1 MSAVDQAI
9 KNLNRNGFLYL
20 PVDKSLN
27 LHEEIIKLKS
37 EISKNL
43 TLFFILGF
51 SSVGVFSAFTY
62 NALAHTQVINA
73 SLFNTAIPAM
83 IILVC
88 FMLKIEKTNI
98 C

>member
-1 MSAVDQAI
+1 MRI
-9 KNLNRNGFLYL
+9 
-20 PVDKSLN
+20 
-27 LHEEIIKLKS
+27 EIQ
-37 EISKNL
+37 ISKNL

-62 NALAHTQVINA
+62 NALIHTQVINA

-98 C
+98 FQNDLKGKTFFSCIFAPQLFVCD